1 MNKLLKVK
9 CPQCSTVFLYY
20 NSEFRPFCCERCKMI
35 DLGHWFEESYRV
47 PDKEMIDSSKNKNEK
62 HDEKNNR
69 KNEEVENENYN
80 GDYSKIDEENYDEND
95 Y

>member
-9 CPQCSTVFLYY
+9 CPQCDKVFYY
-20 NSEFRPFCCERCKMI
+20 YESEYRPFCCERCKMI

-47 PDKEMIDSSKNKNEK
+47 PGKETIQTDHN
-62 HDEKNNR
+62 
-69 KNEEVENENYN
+69 NENKQN
-80 GDYSKIDEENYDEND
+80 ESQNEDHEQELYSDQDQFEDDENN

>member
-9 CPQCSTVFLYY
+9 CPQCEKEFSYY
-20 NSEFRPFCCERCKMI
+20 ESEYRPFCTERCKMI

-47 PDKEMIDSSKNKNEK
+47 PAKEKDNNQKELNEDSNQGEEQGESHETFNE
-62 HDEKNNR
+62 
-69 KNEEVENENYN
+69 
-80 GDYSKIDEENYDEND
+80 DYEDDENN